1 MTKVKRNV
9 ALTSPLLY
17 TSSHTIILVPTI
29 VVGIGCLDK
38 SLRRD
43 MLYGFMFII
52 FRILFDFSLTH
63 EILWNREREL
73 TTAPKTILIFKSLMN
88 LKFLQGWIS
97 QQKRLA
103 RKRRAEAATKASAST
118 TAEASVTA
126 NGVADNKN
134 IVSITAP
141 TTAARLG
148 SVTSRKSMHVQREEH
163 RVPIGREDGAVSTSL
178 ESNSRRSA
186 RIRSK
191 GVQEN
196 DLLGTQPFVDII
208 AVH

>member
-1 MTKVKRNV
+1 M
-9 ALTSPLLY
+9 SLLP
-17 TSSHTIILVPTI
+17 IVLVPTI
-29 VVGIGCLDK
+29 VVGVGCLDK

-43 MLYGFMFII
+43 MLYGFSFII

-63 EILWNREREL
+63 EVVWNREREM
-73 TTAPKTILIFKSLMN
+73 TTTLKTILIFKSLMN

-103 RKRRAEAATKASAST
+103 RRRRAEAAAKASASMVV
-118 TAEASVTA
+118 EASIA
-126 NGVADNKN
+126 ADTIAVGEKK

-141 TTAARLG
+141 AI
-148 SVTSRKSMHVQREEH
+148 TSRKSMHFKRKEH
-163 RVPIGREDGAVSTSL
+163 RAPVSRED
-178 ESNSRRSA
+178 ESSSRRSV

-191 GVQEN
+191 GVQET
-196 DLLGTQPFVDII
+196 DLVDTQAMI

>member
-1 MTKVKRNV
+1 MSGVKRNF
-9 ALTSPLLY
+9 ALIRPFTKNFL
-17 TSSHTIILVPTI
+17 INILVPTI

-43 MLYGFMFII
+43 MLYGFTFII

-63 EILWNREREL
+63 EVVWNREREM
-73 TTAPKTILIFKSLMN
+73 TTTLKTILIFKSLMN
-88 LKFLQGWIS
+88 LKFLQGWVS

-103 RKRRAEAATKASAST
+103 RRRRAEAAAKASAST
-118 TAEASVTA
+118 AAGASVATNA
-126 NGVADNKN
+126 TGDRK

-141 TTAARLG
+141 TTTARLG
-148 SVTSRKSMHVQREEH
+148 STTYRKSIYVQREEH
-163 RVPIGREDGAVSTSL
+163 RAPVSRVDEAVSTSI
-178 ESNSRRSA
+178 ESSSRRSA

-196 DLLGTQPFVDII
+196 ELMDTQPLVGMLADY
-208 AVH
+208 